1 MSDVIIETIHPTLN
15 DALGGGFPLRG
26 LVEIYGEEG
35 VGKTATAISLSAQ
48 AFVAFLDLDGTFPH
62 QLVDVVGRTDQIVL
76 AQLNDEMTLSELT
89 ELIEL
94 LMREVEVVVIDPL
107 ALLGFFKEESLVP
120 ILSRLAQRYH
130 RLVVLVNHANQYNE
144 SPSQRTT
151 SFYCKQRVQMS
162 RVEADSEKMKVN
174 FRITKNA
181 LHPPFS
187 YGTITIPFN

>member
-1 MSDVIIETIHPTLN
+1 MNDAIIETIHPKLN
-15 DALGGGFPLRG
+15 DALGGGFPVRG

-76 AQLNDEMTLSELT
+76 AQLTDEMTLSELT
-89 ELIEL
+89 DLIEPL
-94 LMREVEVVVIDPL
+94 IREVEVVVIDPL
-107 ALLGFFKEESLVP
+107 ALLGFSKEESLVP
-120 ILSRLAQRYH
+120 ILSRLAQRYN

-144 SPSQRTT
+144 SPSQRMT

-162 RVEADSEKMKVN
+162 RVDADREKMKVD